1 MNIRAGK
8 DVALQWTVL
17 TDGQEEPLSGRDL
30 KLYMQTPDGREEEIV
45 KTADPA
51 ETEKASFYVS
61 GTSIIINLY
70 GKDLA
75 VTGMYSLTLWENK
88 GKRGQKAVDFLNAF
102 RLVGNTGLEDDE
114 TEGSNLQEG
123 VVEIGKSKL

>member
-8 DVALQWTVL
+8 DVTLEWTIL

-30 KLYMQTPDGREEEIV
+30 KLYMQTPDGREEEIA
-45 KTADPA
+45 KTADPTDA
-51 ETEKASFYVS
+51 TEARFSVS
-61 GTSIIINLY
+61 GTSILIYLY

-102 RLVGNTGLEDDE
+102 RLVGNTGLEDDD

-123 VVEIGKSKL
+123 AVEIGKSKL

>member
-45 KTADPA
+45 KTVMEVWGQICPGWELYCISLPIGDPEERKKIMQYA
-51 ETEKASFYVS
+51 ANEV
-61 GTSIIINLY
+61 I
-70 GKDLA
+70 
-75 VTGMYSLTLWENK
+75 
-88 GKRGQKAVDFLNAF
+88 
-102 RLVGNTGLEDDE
+102 
-114 TEGSNLQEG
+114 
-123 VVEIGKSKL
+123 KSTRE